1 MPRHEFEVEMKCT
14 GCSDALTRVLNK
26 LGDVKFEIDQ
36 PNNLVW
42 IESDKDVEF
51 LTETLKKTGKPVKY
65 NGTK

>member
-1 MPRHEFEVEMKCT
+1 MTNNPVTFLLVF
-14 GCSDALTRVLNK
+14 LP
-26 LGDVKFEIDQ
+26 DVKFEIDQ